1 MNLEPA
7 RQQEVEGL
15 AASLV
20 ACGVDRFFHYL
31 GGLLWKG
38 GLRRN
43 RLVHAIRGEKTTTG
57 FRKRRSHHRTVS
69 QNLVVRP
76 QTLTQPDPLD
86 LPVRVEPLFD
96 VG

>member
-1 MNLEPA
+1 MNIEPA

-20 ACGVDRFFHYL
+20 ACGVDRFIRYL

-38 GLRRN
+38 GLHRN
-43 RLVHAIRGEKTTTG
+43 RLVHAIRGEEAPTG
-57 FRKRRSHHRTVS
+57 FRKRRAHHRTVS
-69 QNLVVRP
+69 QNLVERP
-76 QTLTQPDPLD
+76 QTLPQPDPLD

>member
-1 MNLEPA
+1 MNLQPT

-15 AASLV
+15 APSLV
-20 ACGVDRFFHYL
+20 ACGVDRFIHYL
-31 GGLLWKG
+31 SGLFRKG
-38 GLRRN
+38 GLHRN
-43 RLVHAIRGEKTTTG
+43 RLIHTIRGEKTTTG

-86 LPVRVEPLFD
+86 LPVRVEPMFD
-96 VG
+96 VS